1 MYETQSKFKV
11 IELGGYQ
18 VDSETLEALIES
30 LSNNTPSH
38 INEDDSLSK
47 EIQVERIIQNIAD
60 RAVEDFIETWVNR
73 QW

>member
-18 VDSETLEALIES
+18 VDSETLETLIES

-38 INEDDSLSK
+38 ISEDDSLSK
-47 EIQVERIIQNIAD
+47 EIQVERILQNIAD

>member
-18 VDSETLEALIES
+18 VDSETLETLIES

-47 EIQVERIIQNIAD
+47 EIQVERILQNIAD